1 VGERADPLSDDV
13 FDEAAAGGW
22 DAADATEPTLIAAE
36 IDQTRSELSQTI
48 DAIQDRLAP
57 ERLTEHA
64 VGAAT
69 DVTEQAREAAKDV
82 VTYAIDEAKTAVRE
96 LADQATAAVRG
107 ATIGR
112 VEQVTA
118 ETRNLMEETS
128 SGLWTT
134 IRHNPVPAALAAI
147 GIGWLWTHRAGGGS
161 GSSRTMG
168 GYGDQAAPWRYGA
181 SVRDWQAGY
190 GRGAADWRASDHWS
204 SDHQGMAGQ
213 VVDQAQQ
220 AAGQVVDQVQAA
232 AGQAMEQA
240 QQTAGQVVGQVQDT
254 TGQVRQQA
262 QGAFWQLLETNP
274 LVVGALGAVVG
285 GLAALALPETEP
297 ENQLLGDVR
306 DRVLDQAQ
314 AVVGQTVDT
323 VQQVA
328 GAAATTAVE
337 TAQAQAQAM
346 RPEAGQS
353 GTASSRMQAHVTEA
367 LVEDRLSGQSS

>member
-1 VGERADPLSDDV
+1 MGERADPLSDDT
-13 FDEAAAGGW
+13 FDEAAAGDW

-57 ERLTEHA
+57 ERLTEQA

-69 DVTEQAREAAKDV
+69 DVTEQARDAAKDV

-118 ETRNLMEETS
+118 ETRDLMEETG
-128 SGLWTT
+128 SGLWAT
-134 IRHNPVPAALAAI
+134 IRRNPMPAALAAI
-147 GIGWLWTHRAGGGS
+147 GIGWLWTHRADG
-161 GSSRTMG
+161 GSSRTMR
-168 GYGDQAAPWRYGA
+168 GYGGQDGAWRYGA
-181 SVRDWQAGY
+181 GY
-190 GRGAADWRASDHWS
+190 GPEAADWRASDRWS
-204 SDHQGMAGQ
+204 SSDQGMASQ
-213 VVDQAQQ
+213 VVDQAQQAAGHVADQAQQ

-232 AGQAMEQA
+232 AGQAIGQA
-240 QQTAGQVVGQVQDT
+240 QQTAGQIVGQVQDT
-254 TGQVRQQA
+254 TGQVRQNA
-262 QGAFWQLLETNP
+262 RGAFWQMLETNP

-297 ENQLLGDVR
+297 ENQLLGEVR
-306 DRVLDQAQ
+306 NRVMDQAQ
-314 AVVGQTVDT
+314 AAVGQTVEA

-328 GAAATTAVE
+328 GSAAATAVE
-337 TAQAQAQAM
+337 TAHAQAQAV

-353 GTASSRMQAHVTEA
+353 GTASST
-367 LVEDRLSGQSS
+367 

>member
-1 VGERADPLSDDV
+1 VGERADPLRDDA

-22 DAADATEPTLIAAE
+22 DADDATEPTLIAAE

-57 ERLTEHA
+57 ERLTEQA
-64 VGAAT
+64 IGAAT
-69 DVTEQAREAAKDV
+69 DVTEQARDATKDV

-118 ETRNLMEETS
+118 ETRDMVEDAG
-128 SGLWTT
+128 SGLWAT
-134 IRHNPVPAALAAI
+134 IRSNPVPAALAAI
-147 GIGWLWTHRAGGGS
+147 GIGWLWTHRADGGS
-161 GSSRTMG
+161 AQRMRGYADRDLAWSS
-168 GYGDQAAPWRYGA
+168 GA
-181 SVRDWQAGY
+181 NARDWQAGY
-190 GRGAADWRASDHWS
+190 GRGAADWPASNRWS
-204 SDHQGMAGQ
+204 SSDQGMAGQ
-213 VVDQAQQ
+213 VVDQAQQAAGHVADQAQQ

-232 AGQAMEQA
+232 AGQVMGQA
-240 QQTAGQVVGQVQDT
+240 QQTAEQIVGQVQDT

-297 ENQLLGDVR
+297 ENQVLGDVR

-314 AVVGQTVDT
+314 AVVGQTVDA

-328 GAAATTAVE
+328 GTAAAAAVE
-337 TAQAQAQAM
+337 TAQTQAQAM
-346 RPEAGQS
+346 RPDAGRS
-353 GTASSRMQAHVTEA
+353 GTASSA
-367 LVEDRLSGQSS
+367 

>member
-1 VGERADPLSDDV
+1 MGERADPLRDDV

-22 DAADATEPTLIAAE
+22 EAADATEPTLIAAE

-57 ERLTEHA
+57 ERLTDHA

-69 DVTEQAREAAKDV
+69 DVTEHARDAAKDV

-118 ETRNLMEETS
+118 ETRDLMEDAG
-128 SGLWTT
+128 SGLWAT
-134 IRHNPVPAALAAI
+134 IRRNPLPAALAAI
-147 GIGWLWTHRAGGGS
+147 GIGWLWTHRAGGG
-161 GSSRTMG
+161 GSSRPMR
-168 GYGDQAAPWRYGA
+168 GYADRDLAWSSGANASDWR
-181 SVRDWQAGY
+181 AGY
-190 GRGAADWRASDHWS
+190 GRGGADWRASDHWS
-204 SDHQGMAGQ
+204 SGDQGMAGQ
-213 VVDQAQQ
+213 VADQAQQ
-220 AAGQVVDQVQAA
+220 AAGQVVDQAQAA
-232 AGQAMEQA
+232 AGQVMGQA
-240 QQTAGQVVGQVQDT
+240 QQTAGQIVGQVQDT

-262 QGAFWQLLETNP
+262 QGAFWQMLETNP

-285 GLAALALPETEP
+285 GLAALALPETES
-297 ENQLLGDVR
+297 ENQILGEVR

-314 AVVGQTVDT
+314 SVVGQTVEA

-328 GAAATTAVE
+328 GSAAATAVE

-346 RPEAGQS
+346 RPQASRS
-353 GTASSRMQAHVTEA
+353 GTTSSA
-367 LVEDRLSGQSS
+367 